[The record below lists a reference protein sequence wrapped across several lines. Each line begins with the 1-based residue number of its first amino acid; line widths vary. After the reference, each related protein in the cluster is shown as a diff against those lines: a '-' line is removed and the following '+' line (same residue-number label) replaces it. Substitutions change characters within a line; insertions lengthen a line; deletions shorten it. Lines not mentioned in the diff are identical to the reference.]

1 MENLALGEINFAQKS
16 VNLLA
21 NLKEFLLFALD
32 VEKSFKCVLTS
43 REKPIIVQENVIGT
57 VQD

>member
-43 REKPIIVQENVIGT
+43 REKPIIVHYGVIGI
-57 VQD
+57 VQG